1 MTSTSTTTPAAIR
14 DGVARG
20 VGAVGMAGIGLIHLL
35 DAPGKFSETPY
46 MGWMY
51 VGLIAS
57 ALGVAYWLIRSTSQ
71 HAWLAAAGLALSAIV
86 GYTLTRTV
94 GLPQATGDIGNW
106 SEPLGMASLFVEGS
120 VVALGAARLVEGRRD
135 RRTAPVAGRIEPR
148 TRLEAAA

>member
-51 VGLIAS
+51 IGLIAS
-57 ALGVAYWLIRSTSQ
+57 SLGVAYWLIRGTSPR
-71 HAWLAAAGLALSAIV
+71 AWLAAAGLAASAII

-120 VVALGAARLVEGRRD
+120 VVALGAATLAETRFG
-135 RRTAPVAGRIEPR
+135 RRTAPVAGRIDR
-148 TRLEAAA
+148 HAHLEAAA